1 MYKKVW
7 RKFSTSFLIVLS
19 LMLIGTT
26 AVSAAEWD
34 GYVDVSDDNAH
45 YEAIK
50 ELTEQGVFKG
60 NDFGEFNPWDNL
72 TRQQMAVVLDK
83 VTDFEEPG
91 NIAKTLETYKDVD
104 SESRYAKE
112 IATLTEAGVFKG
124 DQKGTFNPYD
134 HITHQQMATVLVLAL
149 DLEYVNDKKVDEDV
163 DINLDNVTESHKERV
178 QILANIDVT
187 NQLDNFRAYENI
199 SRAAV
204 ATFLNKSQKAGQFDL
219 SVLHMNDTHAHAEE
233 LTHMITAIKEQKS
246 ENPDSLVLHGGDV
259 FSGTL
264 YFTEHQ
270 GQADLAMFNLIDL
283 DAMVFGNHE
292 FDLGDKEE
300 GQESL
305 SAFVEEANFPL
316 LNTNVHFSKDQFM
329 TDLDT
334 HKWNAENAT
343 GGEASESTTQEL
355 DGEKIGIFGLTT
367 EDTVNIASPVEVAF
381 TNYLEAAEEAV
392 QGFEEAGV
400 DKIISVNH
408 IGYNSDPSVGNDI
421 LLAKNVE
428 GIDLIVG
435 GHSHTALH
443 EPDVI
448 TEDAEGNEKESP
460 TVIVQ
465 AGQYAEYLGTVDVTF
480 DVDGNVIG
488 HAGELI
494 ETADYDADEEAVEVL
509 KPFKEAVEELE
520 NEETGAVAEKALENP
535 RQENEG
541 DTDSV

>member
-1 MYKKVW
+1 
-7 RKFSTSFLIVLS
+7 
-19 LMLIGTT
+19 
-26 AVSAAEWD
+26 
-34 GYVDVSDDNAH
+34 
-45 YEAIK
+45 
-50 ELTEQGVFKG
+50 
-60 NDFGEFNPWDNL
+60 
-72 TRQQMAVVLDK
+72 
-83 VTDFEEPG
+83 
-91 NIAKTLETYKDVD
+91 
-104 SESRYAKE
+104 
-112 IATLTEAGVFKG
+112 
-124 DQKGTFNPYD
+124 
-134 HITHQQMATVLVLAL
+134 
-149 DLEYVNDKKVDEDV
+149 
-163 DINLDNVTESHKERV
+163 
-178 QILANIDVT
+178 
-187 NQLDNFRAYENI
+187 
-199 SRAAV
+199 
-204 ATFLNKSQKAGQFDL
+204 
-219 SVLHMNDTHAHAEE
+219 
-233 LTHMITAIKEQKS
+233 
-246 ENPDSLVLHGGDV
+246 
-259 FSGTL
+259 
-264 YFTEHQ
+264 Q
-270 GQADLAMFNLIDL
+270 GQADLAMFNLMDL

-316 LNTNVHFSKDQFM
+316 LNTNVDFSKDQFM
-329 TDLDT
+329 ADLDT
-334 HKWNAENAT
+334 NKWNAENAT
-343 GGEASESTTQEL
+343 GGEAYKSIIKEV

-443 EPDVI
+443 KPDVI
-448 TEDAEGNEKESP
+448 TEDAEGNEQESP

-480 DVDGNVIG
+480 DVDGNVIS

-494 ETADYDADEEAVEVL
+494 ETADYDADEEAVEAL
-509 KPFKEAVEELE
+509 KPFKEAVEELA

-535 RQENEG
+535 RQEEEG
-541 DTDSV
+541 DTDSVRANETELGNLVTDAMLAKAKEKEKFKEKVIDFQNGRGN